1 MYKRLTLFRRKKGMS
16 VAEFTRLWNEHR
28 PMAADVPGLRRYV
41 LNHIQ
46 SEPFGR
52 PGVEDWDIG
61 ATDGIAET
69 WWDSEAAY
77 QRALETPE
85 LKRWYA
91 HGASFIGAQKTY
103 CIEEEVVVSR

>member
-1 MYKRLTLFRRKKGMS
+1 MYKRLTLFRRKNGMS
-16 VAEFTRLWNEHR
+16 VEEFRRHWSEHR
-28 PMAADVPGLRRYV
+28 PMAAEVPGLLRFVQNY
-41 LNHIQ
+41 IQ

-69 WWDSEAAY
+69 WWDSEASY
-77 QRALETPE
+77 LKALDTPE

-91 HGASFIGAQKTY
+91 HGASFIGQQKTY
-103 CIEEEVVVSR
+103 CIKEEVVVSR